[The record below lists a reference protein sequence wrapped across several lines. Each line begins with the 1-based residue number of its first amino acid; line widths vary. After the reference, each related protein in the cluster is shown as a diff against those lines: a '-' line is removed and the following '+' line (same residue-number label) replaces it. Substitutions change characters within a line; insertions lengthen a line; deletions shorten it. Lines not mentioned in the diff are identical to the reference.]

1 MPGGIPTAPPA
12 KEAVP
17 YEAESQ
23 LIVVALTGAVGQ
35 EVGFEEDLKS
45 QQVLL

>member
-12 KEAVP
+12 KEAAVP

-35 EVGFEEDLKS
+35 EDEEDLKS